1 MLNIRK
7 QIITD
12 KSNRP
17 VAVRI
22 EYDDWCRIEEALKG
36 NGAEKP
42 PTDLSR
48 HIGKLNWPVDG
59 LAFQHQIRS
68 AWN

>member
-7 QIITD
+7 RIVTVEANQ
-12 KSNRP
+12 P
-17 VAVRI
+17 VAVQVD
-22 EYDDWCRIEEALKG
+22 YADWCKTEEALG
-36 NGAEKP
+36 GTEIAKP

-59 LAFQHQIRS
+59 LEYQER
-68 AWN
+68 